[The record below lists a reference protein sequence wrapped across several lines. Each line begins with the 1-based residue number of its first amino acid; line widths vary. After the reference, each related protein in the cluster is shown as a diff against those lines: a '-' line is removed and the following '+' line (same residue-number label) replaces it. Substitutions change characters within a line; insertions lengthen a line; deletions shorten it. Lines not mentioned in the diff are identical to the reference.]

1 MAPKKPTKQTRLQTK
16 AAQSNKV
23 MTGPKGSKPQS
34 TTNKQLLRQGNKPT
48 MSGPKRGGGVSKP
61 ATPAKVTTG
70 GGGGTPQRALPPAGG
85 TSGRPASSRRAA
97 AEAKAKQAAQGT
109 RSNVLRSRG
118 PATPPPKAAGP
129 SMTARAAQAGRGM
142 ADRAGAQAGPAI
154 RNLARGLA
162 SKGAVKG
169 ALKGALTAANVGKF
183 ATPVGAAIAV
193 GELARYG
200 VSKEEVK
207 RTKAA
212 GTFKQTNL
220 RGGKSAKDMDRK
232 AAASAAAAGS
242 TSKFKGARE
251 AAVRKAAAIKG
262 SPVVGSGKAKSASG
276 SSASNFDS
284 AFAAARKAGKST
296 FTWKGKKYTT
306 QMK

>member
-1 MAPKKPTKQTRLQTK
+1 MAPKKKGPSMRTQQQRKLQMQKIAKGGPQLSGTKGMTAK
-16 AAQSNKV
+16 SPASAAKTS
-23 MTGPKGSKPQS
+23 S
-34 TTNKQLLRQGNKPT
+34 
-48 MSGPKRGGGVSKP
+48 
-61 ATPAKVTTG
+61 
-70 GGGGTPQRALPPAGG
+70 PQRALPPAGG
-85 TSGRPASSRRAA
+85 TSGRPASTRRAA

-118 PATPPPKAAGP
+118 PAMPPPKSAGP
-129 SMTARAAQAGRGM
+129 SMTARAAQAGRGA

-212 GTFKQTNL
+212 GTGKQTNL
-220 RGGKSAKDMDRK
+220 RGGKSVKDMDRK

-242 TSKFKGARE
+242 TSKFRGARD

-276 SSASNFDS
+276 SSTSSFDS
-284 AFAAARKAGKST
+284 SFAAARKAGKST
-296 FTWKGKKYTT
+296 FTWRGKKYNT
-306 QMK
+306 KLRGEK

>member
-1 MAPKKPTKQTRLQTK
+1 MAKVTSSKNRSTRR
-16 AAQSNKV
+16 A
-23 MTGPKGSKPQS
+23 SKPPTTGQNPGRANRQS
-34 TTNKQLLRQGNKPT
+34 ISQAKVTQ
-48 MSGPKRGGGVSKP
+48 SGGGRSGS
-61 ATPAKVTTG
+61 AKVTTG
-70 GGGGTPQRALPPAGG
+70 RGGIKSPPRALPPAGG
-85 TSGRPASSRRAA
+85 TGRRPASTRRAA
-97 AEAKAKQAAQGT
+97 AEAKIKQAAQGT

-129 SMTARAAQAGRGM
+129 SMTTRAAQAGRGV

-212 GTFKQTNL
+212 GTGKQTNL
-220 RGGKSAKDMDRK
+220 RGGKSVKDMGRK

-242 TSKFKGARE
+242 TSKFKGARD

-284 AFAAARKAGKST
+284 SFAAARKAGKST

-306 QMK
+306 KMK